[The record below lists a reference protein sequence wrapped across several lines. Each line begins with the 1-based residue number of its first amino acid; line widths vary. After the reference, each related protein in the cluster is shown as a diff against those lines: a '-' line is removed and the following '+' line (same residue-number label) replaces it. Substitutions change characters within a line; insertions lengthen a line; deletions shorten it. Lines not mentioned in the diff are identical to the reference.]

1 MKKITVFICA
11 AALACSMSFPA
22 FAAQTK
28 KEYNTET
35 AQVRQEL
42 ADTSASIKNLQ
53 KSNRT
58 ASDAAKTVRQGWKDS
73 GQLKE
78 HKDTWNQ
85 VRELKDDIT
94 EVQVSYTEASG
105 QARLLKAQAKNDVK
119 DGKYDEA
126 IAKLNQCLEQKKKAL
141 SSMEQINGIWV
152 QIQPAGLIP
161 CSFLYLFPCSCLQDS
176 SVFCQHGFHLGAPVL
191 HGKNGAV
198 IVKRLRHVLSSCSM
212 N

>member
-1 MKKITVFICA
+1 MR
-11 AALACSMSFPA
+11 CSPGLLHELPCLCSPD
-22 FAAQTK
+22 K

-53 KSNRT
+53 KSSRT

-94 EVQVSYTEASG
+94 EVQVPIRKPA
-105 QARLLKAQAKNDVK
+105 ARP
-119 DGKYDEA
+119 G
-126 IAKLNQCLEQKKKAL
+126 C
-141 SSMEQINGIWV
+141 
-152 QIQPAGLIP
+152 
-161 CSFLYLFPCSCLQDS
+161 
-176 SVFCQHGFHLGAPVL
+176 
-191 HGKNGAV
+191 
-198 IVKRLRHVLSSCSM
+198 
-212 N
+212 

>member
-1 MKKITVFICA
+1 MQPRQKRSITPKQPR
-11 AALACSMSFPA
+11 S
-22 FAAQTK
+22 
-28 KEYNTET
+28 
-35 AQVRQEL
+35 

-53 KSNRT
+53 KSSRT

-141 SSMEQINGIWV
+141 SSMEQINGIWA
-152 QIQPAGLIP
+152 QI
-161 CSFLYLFPCSCLQDS
+161 DS
-176 SVFCQHGFHLGAPVL
+176 LL
-191 HGKNGAV
+191 K
-198 IVKRLRHVLSSCSM
+198 
-212 N
+212 

>member
-53 KSNRT
+53 KSSRT

-78 HKDTWNQ
+78 H
-85 VRELKDDIT
+85 KDDIT

-141 SSMEQINGIWV
+141 SSMEQINGIWA
-152 QIQPAGLIP
+152 QI
-161 CSFLYLFPCSCLQDS
+161 DS
-176 SVFCQHGFHLGAPVL
+176 LL
-191 HGKNGAV
+191 K
-198 IVKRLRHVLSSCSM
+198 
-212 N
+212 

>member
-1 MKKITVFICA
+1 MRCSPGLLHELPCLCSPDKKRSIT
-11 AALACSMSFPA
+11 P
-22 FAAQTK
+22 K
-28 KEYNTET
+28 T

-94 EVQVSYTEASG
+94 EVQVSYTEASS
-105 QARLLKAQAKNDVK
+105 QARLLKAQAK
-119 DGKYDEA
+119 
-126 IAKLNQCLEQKKKAL
+126 
-141 SSMEQINGIWV
+141 
-152 QIQPAGLIP
+152 
-161 CSFLYLFPCSCLQDS
+161 
-176 SVFCQHGFHLGAPVL
+176 
-191 HGKNGAV
+191 
-198 IVKRLRHVLSSCSM
+198 KRCEGRKV
-212 N
+212 

>member
-1 MKKITVFICA
+1 MR
-11 AALACSMSFPA
+11 CSPGLLHELPA

-53 KSNRT
+53 KSSRT

-94 EVQVSYTEASG
+94 EVQVPIRKPA
-105 QARLLKAQAKNDVK
+105 ARP
-119 DGKYDEA
+119 G
-126 IAKLNQCLEQKKKAL
+126 C
-141 SSMEQINGIWV
+141 
-152 QIQPAGLIP
+152 
-161 CSFLYLFPCSCLQDS
+161 
-176 SVFCQHGFHLGAPVL
+176 
-191 HGKNGAV
+191 
-198 IVKRLRHVLSSCSM
+198 
-212 N
+212 